1 MAPATRAA
9 LHGTVTAFVVTL
21 RVLAAVAE
29 VTADVLR
36 RIADLIAAG
45 RNGSKSGST
54 PTTAQGAA
62 QGSLLP

>member
-45 RNGSKSGST
+45 RNAPKSGNTS
-54 PTTAQGAA
+54 TTAQGAA
-62 QGSLLP
+62 QGSLIP